1 MGGFVLLHTRA
12 GEDRS
17 VAQSAAMAVFAR
29 MGMPTP
35 RLLRGENYVLAV
47 YPKRQA
53 TEPALQQFA
62 NGDFAYACGTLIYE
76 AAVGRPAAAG
86 FYRDCS
92 RRSAPRDRAMGH
104 YAVIMRKNGETAVVP
119 DSFGGYLI
127 FYDAARRIA
136 SSSFLA
142 VASALD
148 RVTLSA
154 QGACEY
160 VFNGVVSGDATVFDE
175 VLLAPVNA
183 TITVGES
190 RLEIHQD
197 PISTPTVASAAPF
210 EPTVERSMQILDQY
224 FSTVVA
230 SFGDRVTCALSGGYD
245 SRLILALLRRHGV
258 SPRVYVYGPA
268 NDKDVCLARD
278 IAEGERFALE
288 IVDKD
293 KQLTFTPDEFGA
305 VAYENFLASDG
316 YTWSGI
322 FTNGA
327 ERDQRASRVSGNAL
341 ALNGGGGEI
350 WRNFF
355 YLPDRT
361 YSPREILWSFYS
373 QFDPDTCTS
382 AFDQGAY
389 FRELE
394 DKLQV
399 VIGGH
404 CALLPRPLV
413 EWLYHYFRC
422 RAWDGRINNI
432 NNTYGYVALPFLEPR
447 LTEHASVIPIGWKNH
462 GAYEAELIRRADPRL
477 AAYPS
482 GYGHDFS
489 RPPPLSRRLA
499 DYGTYLRPPWLRR
512 FVYRVKKRVLRPGE
526 LPDYLHEEYRD
537 AALPGGVRV
546 MSELF
551 QLDRIADPAQT
562 ARILTLEYLVRQ
574 FDGRIRI
581 DFDHKAL
588 AGQRR
593 CAA

>member
-1 MGGFVLLHTRA
+1 MGGFVLLHTVA

-17 VAQSAAMAVFAR
+17 AAQAAALAVFAR
-29 MGMPTP
+29 MGMPAP

-53 TEPALQQFA
+53 SEPALQQFP
-62 NGDFAYACGTLIYE
+62 NGDFACACGTLIYE
-76 AAVGRPAAAG
+76 AVLGTPAAAA

-92 RRSAPRDRAMGH
+92 GRSAPRERAIGH
-104 YAVIMRKNGETAVVP
+104 YAVIMRKNGETAIIT
-119 DSFGGYLI
+119 DGFGAYLI
-127 FYDAARRIA
+127 FYDAAQRIA

-148 RVTLSA
+148 HVTLGA

-183 TITVGES
+183 MITVGEK
-190 RLEIHQD
+190 RLEIRRD
-197 PISTPTVASAAPF
+197 PLHTPKTVSTAPF
-210 EPTVERSMQILDQY
+210 EATVERSMQILDQY

-245 SRLILALLRRHGV
+245 SRLILALLRRHGIN
-258 SPRVYVYGPA
+258 PRVYVYGPPG
-268 NDKDVCLARD
+268 DKDVQLARA
-278 IAEGERFALE
+278 IAEGEEFALE

-293 KQLTFTPDEFGA
+293 KQQTFGPDEFAA
-305 VAYENFLASDG
+305 VAYENFLGSDG

-327 ERDQRASRVSGNAL
+327 ERDQRASRVNGNAI

-355 YLPDRT
+355 YLLDRT
-361 YSPREILWSFYS
+361 YKPREILWSFYS
-373 QFDPDTCTS
+373 QFDPETCTS
-382 AFDQGAY
+382 AFDQEDY
-389 FRELE
+389 FRRLE
-394 DKLQV
+394 GKLE
-399 VIGGH
+399 
-404 CALLPRPLV
+404 ALTGCRGSLLQRPLV

-432 NNTYGYVALPFLEPR
+432 NNTFGFVALPFLERPV
-447 LTEHASVIPIGWKNH
+447 TEHASAIPIAWKNH

-477 AAYPS
+477 ASYPS

-489 RPPPLSRRLA
+489 GPPPLVRRLT
-499 DYGTYLRPPWLRR
+499 DYATYLRPPWLRR
-512 FVYRVKKRVLRPGE
+512 FAYRVKNRVRRPAE
-526 LPDYLHEEYRD
+526 WPDYLQQEYRD

-551 QLDRIADPAQT
+551 QLDRVADPAQM
-562 ARILTLEYLVRQ
+562 ARILSLEYLVGQ
-574 FDGRIRI
+574 FEGSIRT
-581 DFDHKAL
+581 DFHHSTLSSSNK
-588 AGQRR
+588 